1 MITFWLVSAF
11 FLVIALAFILPPL
24 LQGPDKNQ
32 EEEESGR
39 QEANLSVYRDQM
51 GEMERD
57 LENGLLNPEQYRQD
71 RDELERRLLEDVS
84 PKRGGEPAPVKTGR
98 GGRGLVY
105 GVAIGIP
112 VVAIALYFILGNPK
126 AISASGTAPSPA
138 AGPAPAAGPM
148 SPSANGQRS
157 QQQIEANV
165 ASLAKRLE
173 QNPGD
178 VQGWMMLAR
187 SYSSMERFSD
197 AGAAYAKA
205 VALKTDDANLWAE
218 YAFATAMANGRR
230 LQGQPVDLINKALQ
244 VDPEN
249 PKALQLAGS
258 AAFEA
263 KDYKKAIGY
272 WQRVLQK
279 TSPESEVGRAI
290 GERIAEA
297 TNLANGVK

>member
-1 MITFWLVSAF
+1 MITFWLLSALF
-11 FLVIALAFILPPL
+11 VVIALAFILPPL

-32 EEEESGR
+32 EEDDAGR
-39 QEANLSVYRDQM
+39 KEANLSVYRDQIA
-51 GEMERD
+51 EMERD
-57 LENGLLNPEQYRQD
+57 LENGVLDPEQYRQD
-71 RDELERRLLEDVS
+71 RDELERRLLEDVA
-84 PKRGGEPAPVKTGR
+84 PKRGGEPAPVKARSGR
-98 GGRGLVY
+98 ALVY
-105 GVAIGIP
+105 G
-112 VVAIALYFILGNPK
+112 IALALPIVAVALYLTLGNPN

-138 AGPAPAAGPM
+138 GGPAPAAGPM

-165 ASLAKRLE
+165 AALAKRLE

-187 SYSSMERFSD
+187 SYSSMERFTD
-197 AGAAYAKA
+197 AAAAYAKA
-205 VALKTDDANLWAE
+205 TALKTDDANLWAE
-218 YAFATAMANGRR
+218 YAFATAMANGRS
-230 LQGQPVDLINKALQ
+230 LQGQPLELIKKALQ

-263 KDYKKAIGY
+263 KNYQQAINY

-279 TSPESEVGRAI
+279 TTPESEAGKAI
-290 GERIAEA
+290 AERIAEA
-297 TNLANGVK
+297 RTMASGAK